1 MRVVRPFL
9 VVLVVATSTTV
20 VAACAQTDPATPA
33 ADRPATSTSSLVA
46 DRADVHFAQQMIIHH
61 QGALDMAALAP
72 QRAGSAQVAA
82 LARRIAAAQQPEIDL
97 MSGWLEAWGAA
108 VPDEDATM
116 PGMHHGGRGGDGGM
130 ASDDDLGDLEAARGA
145 AFDRLFL
152 ELMIVHH
159 EGAVH
164 MARMEERAG
173 RDPGALA
180 LAERIVRDQTAEI
193 AEMRALLAPLTD
205 D

>member
-1 MRVVRPFL
+1 
-9 VVLVVATSTTV
+9 
-20 VAACAQTDPATPA
+20 
-33 ADRPATSTSSLVA
+33 
-46 DRADVHFAQQMIIHH
+46 
-61 QGALDMAALAP
+61 
-72 QRAGSAQVAA
+72 
-82 LARRIAAAQQPEIDL
+82 
-97 MSGWLEAWGAA
+97 
-108 VPDEDATM
+108 
-116 PGMHHGGRGGDGGM
+116 M
-130 ASDDDLGDLEAARGA
+130 ASDDDLGDLEAARGP